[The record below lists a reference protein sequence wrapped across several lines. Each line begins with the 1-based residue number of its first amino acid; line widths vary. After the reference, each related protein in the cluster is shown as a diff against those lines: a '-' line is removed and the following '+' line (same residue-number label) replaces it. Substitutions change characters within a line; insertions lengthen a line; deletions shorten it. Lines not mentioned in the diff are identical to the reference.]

1 MFEIGL
7 LKRPLHKKE
16 FEATTLSRVKYP
28 YEHRARLFAYQCFVY
43 FLSKSNVLLRENPV
57 SGTKLAYLLFQSV
70 KIIDNDSNEQVQY
83 EE

>member
-1 MFEIGL
+1 VFEIGL
-7 LKRPLHKKE
+7 LKRLVYWKE
-16 FEATTLSRVKYP
+16 FEATTLSRVEYP
-28 YEHRARLFAYQCFVY
+28 YEHRVLLSAYQCLFY

-57 SGTKLAYLLFQSV
+57 SGTKLAYLLLQSV